1 MVVVV
6 RCAPSAL
13 IAFNASLN
21 AVPARRTSPP
31 KACSASSSAHNS
43 DLDDDDDGGDDGDGN
58 GGGGADAPL
67 LSIRGVNECPALSI
81 PEGKGRRRRR

>member
-1 MVVVV
+1 MDGGVV

-13 IAFNASLN
+13 IAFNSSLN

-43 DLDDDDDGGDDGDGN
+43 DLDDDGDDGDDGNGN
-58 GGGGADAPL
+58 GGGAADAPY
-67 LSIRGVNECPALSI
+67 LSIRGVNGCSI
-81 PEGKGRRRRR
+81 YSCR